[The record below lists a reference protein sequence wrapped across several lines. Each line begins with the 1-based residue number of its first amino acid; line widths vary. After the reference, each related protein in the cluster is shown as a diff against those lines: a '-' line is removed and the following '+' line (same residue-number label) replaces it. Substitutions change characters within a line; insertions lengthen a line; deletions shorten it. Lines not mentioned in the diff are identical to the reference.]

1 MNTVKGVF
9 GFGLLGVA
17 VWLLE
22 RMLPGSV
29 ALALWAALLVAG
41 GVYLGALEFVP
52 KQAGQRFA
60 QVVGVMM
67 VFWGAA
73 CLFGASAGAVDPFK
87 PLAGL
92 AAGGSSEQRQGREV
106 RWQPVKSTAEV
117 EQVLASASGPVIL
130 DLYADWCIS
139 CKVME
144 RTVFPEPMVAEKLAQ
159 FTLLRAD
166 VTANDAQDQ
175 ALLKRYGLFG
185 PPSLVFS
192 TKMAVSSKNLGFKAR
207 SMRSE

>member
-1 MNTVKGVF
+1 MDEHGKRCLWLWIAGCRS
-9 GFGLLGVA
+9 LA
-17 VWLLE
+17 VGADVT
-22 RMLPGSV
+22 RV
-29 ALALWAALLVAG
+29 RCLALWAALLVAG

-67 VFWGAA
+67 VFWGVA
-73 CLFGASAGAVDPFK
+73 CLFGASAGAADPFK

-106 RWQPVKSTAEV
+106 RWQPVKSTADV
-117 EQVLASASGPVIL
+117 EQAMASASGPVIL

-144 RTVFPEPMVAEKLAQ
+144 RTVFPEPAVAEKLVQ

-166 VTANDAQDQ
+166 VTANDDQDQ
-175 ALLKRYGLFG
+175 MLLKRYGLLAHQVWFFRRRWQR
-185 PPSLVFS
+185 V
-192 TKMAVSSKNLGFKAR
+192 R
-207 SMRSE
+207 RI